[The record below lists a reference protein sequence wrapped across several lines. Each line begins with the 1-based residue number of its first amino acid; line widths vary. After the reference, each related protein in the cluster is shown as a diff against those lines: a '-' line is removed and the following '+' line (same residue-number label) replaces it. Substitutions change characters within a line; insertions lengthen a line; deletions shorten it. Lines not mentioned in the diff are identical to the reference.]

1 MIDWWRNEE
10 EIEWARKGGK
20 QELVQPDRSYG
31 TELYLN
37 FLVT

>member
-10 EIEWARKGGK
+10 EIEWARKSGK
-20 QELVQPDRSYG
+20 EVLVQPDRSDG